1 MVAYDFTWN
10 FIQSMH
16 LSYKHLKCHEEKTS
30 RKYIYYF
37 EKSSTLFNIYDV
49 FVPSPLSVWSLVC
62 RLWECGSL
70 SSGIPI
76 RYRQCL
82 CHCSFTSFRANPR
95 PSSRLRLSLNT
106 LLIAVPFDSRVWIT
120 LLPTWTPREDKETTR
135 ITNPNPRLRDRFHRV
150 RSAAKAW
157 R

>member
-1 MVAYDFTWN
+1 MLFRACFYLTHVRSVMRRKPQENIYIILRNHQLYSISMTFSFLLLVAYGVSF
-10 FIQSMH
+10 
-16 LSYKHLKCHEEKTS
+16 
-30 RKYIYYF
+30 
-37 EKSSTLFNIYDV
+37 
-49 FVPSPLSVWSLVC
+49 
-62 RLWECGSL
+62 CGS
-70 SSGIPI
+70 SSVIPI

-135 ITNPNPRLRDRFHRV
+135 ITNPNPRLRDRFHFHRD
-150 RSAAKAW
+150 RPRLTAKAW